1 MEPKF
6 SGIIGRYIMK
16 LKRLLACVL
25 ALALCLSAGIL
36 PASALTYPD
45 VPSSHWAYSYIQDM
59 TQAGM
64 FKGYEDGT
72 FRPSGA
78 LTTAEAL
85 ALCARASGISD
96 ATKAQIGKDRAK
108 QITAIFGSDQSWFHT
123 EYAVCL
129 ELGVLTEAELRSL
142 WTTGALAKTITKE
155 DFSYYLVRAIGLG
168 EMAEHLP
175 SYSMTFADTAAI
187 AQSRKPYVYLL
198 NTYGI
203 VEGTAENKFEPKS
216 TLTRMVSATM
226 LSRILDFADE
236 QGISIEL
243 PSYTTYDWKSGTISA
258 VTSGEAGA
266 VLLTLTD
273 GFGSASQ
280 VVTLSAT
287 TLVYEDNL
295 PVGLTALKAGLWARA
310 CLTEKGEVQSV
321 RLLDQ
326 DRITTT
332 SGSISKIS
340 QDSVTLTTGGTSY
353 TYAVD
358 RFTAVSAGGSTGD
371 YSLIDSGAGY
381 ASAVCKVD
389 SAGNL
394 LVLQLS
400 GGTSVKRG
408 LVAQVTTSSAT
419 GSTALQVVGFD
430 GVTETFTLPSDATV
444 TINGLVGSLKS
455 SHVGSYVSMRVSND
469 VSGKVLTA
477 SVDTVTRYLQASV
490 RGTTYTTSPNT
501 IYLTDL
507 DTGRSTTYK
516 LESDTTCFYNGQEVA
531 FRQLSKDMFVTVRL
545 TSDDTIDYIDA
556 YPGSTVVEGEISSLN
571 YGTITTLTVTQE
583 DGTVNTF
590 QLDMSDLPDIER
602 DDSAS
607 SIDKLRPGDT
617 VAVTVRFNQ
626 VTLIESWPKQAD
638 LIGTITRIS
647 LDANG
652 TTLDL
657 KLEDGSSVSY
667 QITATTAISQDGKAV
682 AVSALQ
688 PNYKVGLV
696 VNSDQVLSVE
706 ILSSSTSSDSLRGTV
721 LYINASEKTL
731 LFRITDS
738 NGLESILTVN
748 VPTSTRIMGT
758 DGTSLSLSKLESGDV
773 LTIYGSHDGLEFTST
788 IILR

>member
-1 MEPKF
+1 
-6 SGIIGRYIMK
+6 MK
-16 LKRLLACVL
+16 LKRLLACVI
-25 ALALCLSAGIL
+25 ALALCFPAGIFS
-36 PASALTYPD
+36 ASAVTYPD

-59 TQAGM
+59 TQEGM

-72 FRPSGA
+72 FRPSGV

-85 ALCARASGISD
+85 ALCARASGIGD
-96 ATKAQIGKDRAK
+96 TIKTQIGEDRAE
-108 QITAIFGSDQSWFHT
+108 QITDIFGDEQSWFHM

-129 ELGVLTEAELRSL
+129 ELDVLTEAELRSL
-142 WTTGALAKTITKE
+142 WTTGALTKTITKE

-175 SYSMTFADTAAI
+175 SYSMTFTDAADI
-187 AQSRKPYVYLL
+187 SQSRRPYVYLL

-226 LSRILDFADE
+226 LSRVLEFVEE

-243 PSYTTYDWKSGTISA
+243 PTYTSYDWKAGTISA
-258 VTSGEAGA
+258 VTSGEGGD

-280 VVTLSAT
+280 VITLDAKT
-287 TLVYEDNL
+287 PVYEDNL
-295 PVGLTALKAGLWARA
+295 PVGLSALKSGLWARV
-310 CLTEKGEVQSV
+310 CLTEKGAAQSV
-321 RLLDQ
+321 RLMDS

-332 SGSISKIS
+332 SGSVSKIS
-340 QDSVTLTTGGTSY
+340 QDSITLTTGGVSY
-353 TYAVD
+353 TYHIN
-358 RFTAVSAGGSTGD
+358 RFTSVSAAGTTGD
-371 YSLIDSGAGY
+371 YSLIDSDAGY

-408 LVAQVTTSSAT
+408 LISEVSTSSAS
-419 GSTALQVVGFD
+419 GSTTLQVVGFD

-444 TINGLVGSLKS
+444 TINGLTGSLKA
-455 SHVGSYVSMRVSND
+455 SHVGNYISMRVSND
-469 VSGKVLTA
+469 VAGQVSTA

-507 DTGRSTTYK
+507 DTGRSTTYQ
-516 LESDTTCFYNGQEVA
+516 LESDTTCFYNGQETA
-531 FRQLSKDMFVTVRL
+531 FRNLSSGMFVTVRL
-545 TSDDTIDYIDA
+545 TSDNTVDYIDA
-556 YPGSTVVEGEISSLN
+556 YPGSTIVEGELSSIH
-571 YGTITTLTVTQE
+571 YGTTTTLTVTQE
-583 DGTVNTF
+583 NGTVNTF

-602 DDSAS
+602 DGEDS

-617 VAVTVRFNQ
+617 VAVTVRFHE
-626 VTLIESWPKQAD
+626 VSLIESWPQQAN

-652 TTLDL
+652 TTLEL

-667 QITATTAISQDGKAV
+667 QITSTTSVTQDGKAV

-706 ILSSSTSSDSLRGTV
+706 ILSAATASDSLRGTV
-721 LYINASEKTL
+721 LYVNTSEKTI

-738 NGLESILTVN
+738 SGLESILTVN
-748 VPTSTRIMGT
+748 VPNSTRMLAT
-758 DGTSLSLSKLESGDV
+758 DGTSLSLSKLESGDT
-773 LTIYGSHDGLEFTST
+773 LTIYGSYDGLEFTST